1 MLRLAPNEAVPV
13 LGNPLTRTNGSMVSQ
28 QRHVVNKGDNEIFTI
43 FGEGTYQHSTYSIL
57 ARSHLR
63 IYY

>member
-28 QRHVVNKGDNEIFTI
+28 QRHVVNKGDNEISRHTI
-43 FGEGTYQHSTYSIL
+43 FGVGAQ
-57 ARSHLR
+57 
-63 IYY
+63 